1 MNGIANINDLF
12 LLFKDKEV
20 FHQFGLQKI
29 GVFGS
34 LARGEHFN
42 DIDIFIEEEID
53 FNKLLRLKKMLEK
66 ETGFPVDI
74 MKKKYAEPVILYRA
88 LKDMRYAATS

>member
-12 LLFKDKEV
+12 LLFKDKDI
-20 FHQFGLQKI
+20 FDQFGLHKI

-42 DIDIFIEEEID
+42 DIDLFIEEEID
-53 FNKLLRLKKMLEK
+53 FKKLLRLKKMLEK

-74 MKKKYAEPVILYRA
+74 MQKKYAEPVILYRA